1 MPARLRTFW
10 AANPFQGQY
19 SEEEVGPCG
28 CGDVKMCFLHLH
40 YFWNRLN
47 LFVSDSDSLH
57 WVCRA
62 LGELSIALTK
72 QVIPST
78 AELSVENSIQHV
90 AFCFWHF
97 LLAPRITQ
105 HIPLV
110 LMNPQTI
117 ALDARS
123 QKRLLHLHVSR
134 FTFEVAKQCQFGCC
148 LELSSRK
155 LLCSVHPLFF
165 RMEVLKHC
173 MLPFKSSL
181 IPETLEVVILAL
193 RRLIFA
199 NFFLSTKVAAEPPRP
214 CAPCMESRTSIFQPF
229 LFANVQNTRDMFGGY
244 GYRELLSPFADFK

>member
-47 LFVSDSDSLH
+47 LFVSDSDNLH
-57 WVCRA
+57 WVCRG
-62 LGELSIALTK
+62 LGELSLALTK
-72 QVIPST
+72 HVIPST
-78 AELSVENSIQHV
+78 AELSVEKSIQHV
-90 AFCFWHF
+90 AFRFWHF

-110 LMNPQTI
+110 LMNHPPPQTI

-148 LELSSRK
+148 LEL
-155 LLCSVHPLFF
+155 
-165 RMEVLKHC
+165 
-173 MLPFKSSL
+173 FKSQTTVFGSSTLFWHGSL
-181 IPETLEVVILAL
+181 ETLHA
-193 RRLIFA
+193 
-199 NFFLSTKVAAEPPRP
+199 S
-214 CAPCMESRTSIFQPF
+214 FQIIPYPW
-229 LFANVQNTRDMFGGY
+229 NPGSCNTCT
-244 GYRELLSPFADFK
+244 